1 MQYHRVLS
9 LDQSQGLSVSRK
21 RKGNQWGS
29 NGSGVGYVKVL
40 TNSELMNHRNISNIE
55 QGEGGRGERPHLND
69 QGVVHGH
76 HRTIPVHKNQR
87 TKPTRVLRRSC
98 YTSHVTV
105 CMCTTVCEVL
115 LKILVGGT
123 VVASCAVRQGSQD
136 KEYSSS
142 HDSVTVLN

>member
-1 MQYHRVLS
+1 
-9 LDQSQGLSVSRK
+9 
-21 RKGNQWGS
+21 
-29 NGSGVGYVKVL
+29 
-40 TNSELMNHRNISNIE
+40 MNHRNIISNIE